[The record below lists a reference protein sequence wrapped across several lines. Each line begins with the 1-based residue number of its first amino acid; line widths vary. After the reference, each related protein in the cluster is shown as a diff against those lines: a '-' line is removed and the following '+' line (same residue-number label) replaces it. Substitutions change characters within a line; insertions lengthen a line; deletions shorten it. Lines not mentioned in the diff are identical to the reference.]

1 MCVCGVC
8 LCVCGVC
15 LCVWCV
21 FVCVW
26 CVFVCVCGV
35 CVCVCVVCVCV
46 VCVCVLRCSVFFHFQ
61 GIWRICFLFFACF
74 DSLLK
79 DGLLERIL
87 IPSIAQGDRSSTVV
101 KALCY
106 KSEGRWF
113 DPSWCH
119 WILH

>member
-1 MCVCGVC
+1 MDITVF
-8 LCVCGVC
+8 
-15 LCVWCV
+15 
-21 FVCVW
+21 FVC
-26 CVFVCVCGV
+26 CKECLIYKRNEFSQMASDLKLHSVCVC
-35 CVCVCVVCVCV
+35 VCVCV